1 MIMFRMRY
9 TKHGKTGKTPP
20 MLFPNHLIRLV
31 DYFAQ
36 TSMSYFK
43 AQNIACMGQDPMFQ
57 KGTGGA
63 IVMKNIYTQVDK
75 VDNQEYLDDGISRE
89 TKHEVNGFQKD
100 SSI

>member
-1 MIMFRMRY
+1 
-9 TKHGKTGKTPP
+9 
-20 MLFPNHLIRLV
+20 
-31 DYFAQ
+31 
-36 TSMSYFK
+36 
-43 AQNIACMGQDPMFQ
+43 MFQ

-89 TKHEVNGFQKD
+89 SKHEVNGFQKD

>member
-1 MIMFRMRY
+1 MIIFRMRY

-63 IVMKNIYTQVDK
+63 IVMKNIYTQKGYK
-75 VDNQEYLDDGISRE
+75 VQCFFGLEINFFLGW
-89 TKHEVNGFQKD
+89 K
-100 SSI
+100 